1 MLTTGGVIALDGN
14 SFGVPAQPSIAEA
27 LAALPQVTRGAGFGA
42 DIDAAHE
49 VMLAPDARQ
58 EHREAALLA
67 WLEQARPC
75 SYGRF
80 VARIGHPSSTR
91 RRKGLD
97 LCWILESDLARG
109 HEHVAAKVWTARA
122 AWKRRA
128 VKGESSAFL
137 IVFSDRRLAFARP
150 SRQLGEI
157 CRTLAGT
164 YLSECAPVDYGTV
177 YAEALP
183 LRRPDGSVSLFK
195 AGTRLLYTGAHG
207 GRWYERRIPGG
218 VAISVNSPGH
228 YAHSL
233 GLRGVT
239 PGPGAAS
246 APYRVDVLVP
256 RGIVGD
262 DAGHPR
268 EESSGALRLDC
279 LTPREFSVSDPEH
292 GWSSGLPIGD
302 DAVLTNPWE
311 PVGAV

>member
-1 MLTTGGVIALDGN
+1 M
-14 SFGVPAQPSIAEA
+14 PARPSIAEA
-27 LAALPQVTRGAGFGA
+27 LEALPQTGRRTGSGP

-49 VMLAPDARQ
+49 EIFAPDARQ
-58 EHREAALLA
+58 EDREVALLS
-67 WLEQARPC
+67 WLDQARPC

-80 VARIGHPSSTR
+80 VARIGHPPGGR

-97 LCWILESDLARG
+97 LCWILEEDLAQG
-109 HEHVAAKVWTARA
+109 HDHVAAKVWTARA

-128 VKGESSAFL
+128 VNGESSAFL

-150 SRQLGEI
+150 SRQLGEL
-157 CRTLAGT
+157 CRALAGT
-164 YLSECAPVDYGTV
+164 YLSECAPVEYDTV

-183 LRRPDGSVSLFK
+183 LRRPDGRVSLFK

-207 GRWYERRIPGG
+207 SARHERRIPGG

-233 GLRGVT
+233 GHRGFV
-239 PGPGAAS
+239 PGPEAAS

-256 RGIVGD
+256 RGIAGD
-262 DAGHPR
+262 DAGGWR
-268 EESSGALRLDC
+268 EAGAEALRLDC

-311 PVGAV
+311 PVGVG

>member
-1 MLTTGGVIALDGN
+1 ML
-14 SFGVPAQPSIAEA
+14 AQPSVVEA
-27 LAALPQVTRGAGFGA
+27 LEALPRTARGAGLGA

-49 VMLAPDARQ
+49 EMFAPGARQ
-58 EHREAALLA
+58 EAREAALLA

-80 VARIGHPSSTR
+80 VAKIGHPSAAR
-91 RRKGLD
+91 RRRGLD
-97 LCWILESDLARG
+97 LCWILEDDLARG
-109 HEHVAAKVWTARA
+109 HDHVAAKVWTARA

-128 VKGESSAFL
+128 VNGETSAFL

-150 SRQLGEI
+150 SRELGEL
-157 CRTLAGT
+157 CRALAGT
-164 YLSECAPVDYGTV
+164 YLSECAPVAYDTV

-207 GRWYERRIPGG
+207 SARPERRIPGG

-233 GLRGVT
+233 GHRGFV
-239 PGPGAAS
+239 PGPEAAS
-246 APYRVDVLVP
+246 ASYHVDVLVP
-256 RGIVGD
+256 RGIVGGD
-262 DAGHPR
+262 GDRRGTGD
-268 EESSGALRLDC
+268 EALRLDC
-279 LTPREFSVSDPEH
+279 LTPREFSVTDPEH

-311 PVGAV
+311 PVGVG